1 MRHSRSY
8 FLAGSCALF
17 CACGPMEESVDPPTT
32 DSDSELELSQ
42 DLNNAPQC
50 TGPRF
55 VADLAPGT
63 GSTNLLDSAEVDG
76 VVYMSIVYGPS
87 LDTYYLWKLEEKS
100 GGQDLHSG
108 WKATLLLGNLSDA
121 PKRMTVVGSK
131 VFFILD
137 DGIHGSEL
145 WKTDGTPGGTRLVE
159 DINPFGSAFSDNP
172 LNPVA
177 VGKTLYFAADDG
189 THGTELW
196 RSDGTTGGTRLVK
209 DIFPGLPSSSPG
221 QPLLD
226 GKRLLFAADD
236 GSKGREL
243 WKSDGTSGGTRRVR
257 DIFPGAMGSSP
268 DQLFRLEDG
277 TVFFVADDGTHG
289 RELWTTDGTKEDTEL
304 VEDIR
309 AGSAGSDIAWLTS
322 GKKKLYFT
330 ANDGV
335 HGSELWTS
343 MGCEDD
349 TRLVKDIRPGAMGS
363 APNELVPLKGNVILF
378 ADDATHGREPW
389 RSNGTTAGTLMLAD
403 THPTSPPSG
412 YGPTSLVAGKNKVF
426 FYATTPD
433 TGKEP
438 WVTDG
443 TPSGTRLIKDL
454 RPGPEPSISGDP
466 FPPFVVGGGAT
477 FPYYNEA
484 VGVELV
490 WTDGTASG
498 TRVADINPGPDSSS
512 PVAFRATH
520 DWVYLVASDG
530 IHNSEPW
537 ALSVGCFP
545 KN

>member
-1 MRHSRSY
+1 MRHPHSY
-8 FLAGSCALF
+8 LLASSCALL

-42 DLNNAPQC
+42 DLNNPPQC

-55 VADLAPGT
+55 VADLTPGT
-63 GSTNLLDSAEVDG
+63 GSTNLLDSAAVDG

-87 LDTYYLWKLEEKS
+87 LDTYALWKLEEKS

-108 WKATLLLGNLSDA
+108 WKATLLLGDLSDA

-172 LNPVA
+172 INPVA

-196 RSDGTTGGTRLVK
+196 RSDGTTGGTRLVE
-209 DIFPGLPSSSPG
+209 DIFPGVASSSPG
-221 QPLLD
+221 QLLLD

-330 ANDGV
+330 ADDGV

-378 ADDATHGREPW
+378 ADDGTHGREPW

-426 FYATTPD
+426 FYATAPD

-454 RPGPEPSISGDP
+454 LPGPGHSISGDP

-477 FPYYNEA
+477 FPYYNGA

-512 PVAFRATH
+512 PVAFLATH